1 MTSQRL
7 NSLMNNNQLENLPLE
22 ISQGLGIFQ
31 SLRFSSQKIE
41 DPKISNLSFKME
53 NDTSLK
59 SEIEKTFKE
68 LDSCEYF
75 LSF

>member
-1 MTSQRL
+1 
-7 NSLMNNNQLENLPLE
+7 MNNNQLENLQLE
-22 ISQGLGIFQ
+22 ISEGLRI
-31 SLRFSSQKIE
+31 SLSNHFSNQKKE
-41 DPKISNLSFKME
+41 DSKISNLSFKME